1 MVGDSCAGHTACAA
15 SSLRRPDEHCEG
27 VRPEIVKPEHPVFQG
42 IEGEWPRVLGYNKSI
57 LKPQAEIAATVCGD
71 PFLAFQQCG
80 KGKTAV
86 FSSDCSPHW
95 APLEFCNWKYYN
107 LLFKNIIDY
116 ITG

>member
-1 MVGDSCAGHTACAA
+1 MVGDTGAGDSSGGA
-15 SSLRRPDEHCEG
+15 SSIRRQDGALRR
-27 VRPEIVKPEHPVFQG
+27 RQEHPVFKG

-57 LKPQAEIAATVCGD
+57 LKPEAELAATVCGD
-71 PFLAFQQCG
+71 PFIAFAGYG

-107 LLFKNIIDY
+107 LLFKNMIDY
-116 ITG
+116 IVN